1 MILIGKIDPSSVP
14 TPPTGKVINFCG
26 LDGVWRTKQ
35 DNGSITIYQS
45 GLSPEEVQDIVAAFI
60 TGSASI
66 NPVYDDNGNVLTL
79 NLVQS
84 AVDHGSISGLGD
96 DDHTQYL
103 NNSRGDLRYYTQTQ
117 LNAGQLN
124 SLYYTEAEINTFL
137 AAKANLALVGAANGI
152 AGLDAAQKILLI
164 NIPSGIDHATLNNI
178 GTNTHAQI
186 DTYIAGTTS
195 RDNANRDRANHT
207 GTQLASTISDFA
219 NAVRST
225 VLTGLSLA
233 TEAAILA
240 TDSIL
245 TALGKIQAQIN
256 GHFGQGG
263 TVHAL
268 ATSSVN
274 GFMSALDK
282 VKLDGLTNDVVL
294 RTTSQLNNTS
304 NATFVTINEHAIN
317 VVAGRTYVFEML
329 LRFQTAAKTTG
340 LGMSIGGTATGSL
353 TANANAIASTGT
365 AGLYSGPLTALNGVV
380 TTTAVAAA
388 NTPYIARITG
398 IFVAATS
405 GLIYPQFRSEV
416 NGSQVSVL
424 ANSITTFKELA

>member
-14 TPPTGKVINFCG
+14 TPPSGKVINFCG

-35 DNGSITIYQS
+35 ENGSITIYQS
-45 GLSPEEVQDIVAAFI
+45 GLSPEEVQQIVAAFF
-60 TGSASI
+60 TPSATI
-66 NPVYDDNGNVLTL
+66 NVTHDDPNNILTAEVIQSAIQHGNLADL
-79 NLVQS
+79 NL
-84 AVDHGSISGLGD
+84 DH
-96 DDHTQYL
+96 HTQYL
-103 NNSRGDLRYYTQTQ
+103 NNSRGDLRYYTQAQ

-124 SLYYTEAEINTFL
+124 SLYYTEAEINALL

-164 NIPSGIDHATLNNI
+164 NIPSGINHTTLNNI

-186 DTYIAGTTS
+186 DTYISGTTS

-233 TEAAILA
+233 TEAAISA

-263 TVHAL
+263 SVHAL
-268 ATSSVN
+268 ATSSAD

-294 RTTSQLNNTS
+294 RTTAQLNNTS

-329 LRFQTAAKTTG
+329 LRFQTAANTTG

-398 IFVAATS
+398 IFVATTS

>member
-14 TPPTGKVINFCG
+14 TPPSGKVINFCG

-60 TGSASI
+60 AGSASI
-66 NPVYDDNGNVLTL
+66 NPVYDDNGNVLTF
-79 NLVQS
+79 NLIQS

-103 NNSRGDLRYYTQTQ
+103 NNSRGDLRYYTQAQ

-164 NIPSGIDHATLNNI
+164 NIPSGIDHTTLNNI

-186 DTYIAGTTS
+186 DTYIAGTTA

-219 NAVRST
+219 SAVRST

-233 TEAAILA
+233 TEAAISA

-263 TVHAL
+263 SVHAL

-274 GFMSALDK
+274 GFMSSLDK

-294 RTTSQLNNTS
+294 RTTAQINNTS
-304 NATFVTINEHAIN
+304 NVTFSTINEHAIN
-317 VVAGRTYVFEML
+317 VIAGRTYAFEML
-329 LRFQTAAKTTG
+329 LRFQTAANTTG

-353 TANANAIASTGT
+353 TANANAISGTGT
-365 AGLYSGPLTALNGVV
+365 GGLFSGGLTAINGVI
-380 TTTAVAAA
+380 TTTGVPAA
-388 NTPYIARITG
+388 NTAYLARITG
-398 IFVAATS
+398 IFVATAS

-424 ANSITTFKELA
+424 ANSVTTFKELA

>member
-14 TPPTGKVINFCG
+14 TPPSGKVINFCG

-35 DNGSITIYQS
+35 ENGSITIYQS
-45 GLSPEEVQDIVAAFI
+45 GLSPEEVQQIVAAFF
-60 TGSASI
+60 TPSATI
-66 NPVYDDNGNVLTL
+66 NVTHDDPNNILTAEVIQSAIQHGNLSDL
-79 NLVQS
+79 NL
-84 AVDHGSISGLGD
+84 DH
-96 DDHTQYL
+96 HTQYL
-103 NNSRGDLRYYTQTQ
+103 NNSRGDSRYYTQTQ

-124 SLYYTEAEINTFL
+124 SLYYTEAEINALL

-164 NIPSGIDHATLNNI
+164 NIPSGINHTTLNNI

-186 DTYIAGTTS
+186 DTYISGTTA

-233 TEAAILA
+233 TDAAILA

-263 TVHAL
+263 SVHAL
-268 ATSSVN
+268 ATSSVD
-274 GFMSALDK
+274 GFMSSLDK

-329 LRFQTAAKTTG
+329 LRFQTAANNTG

-353 TANANAIASTGT
+353 TANANAISGTGT
-365 AGLYSGPLTALNGVV
+365 GGLFSGGLTAINGVI
-380 TTTAVAAA
+380 TTTGVPAA
-388 NTPYIARITG
+388 NTAYLARITG
-398 IFVAATS
+398 IFVATTS